1 MLDFRFDRISALALL
16 APALMV
22 SACGTIEEGIAEA
35 VAETKRAALSGGEVV
50 GQGDP
55 DGFASAELTVSDRT
69 DQICYDVNDVRG
81 LGNVTG
87 AAIYRGAKGRSGKL
101 VMRLREAN
109 EGGWKNCVKRAEWLE
124 DSIENSSGGYYIQL
138 ATSDYPNGAVRGQ
151 FY

>member
-1 MLDFRFDRISALALL
+1 MSNPRTTYVSFLALL
-16 APALMV
+16 APAMLLP
-22 SACGTIEEGIAEA
+22 ACGTIEEGIAEA
-35 VAETKRAALSGGEVV
+35 VAETKRAALTGGEVV
-50 GQGDP
+50 GKGDP

-87 AAIYRGAKGRSGKL
+87 GAVYRGAKGRSGTL
-101 VMRLREAN
+101 VLRLREAN

-138 ATSDYPNGAVRGQ
+138 TSSDYPGGAVRGQ